1 MEENK
6 EKVKVKKNTRKKYN
20 GSKENK
26 QKAATKAKSRTRNTK
41 TKSSKAKTTRPKSEL
56 LKEPIEES
64 VKEPIE
70 EPIKDDVK
78 VAVGTAESKES
89 ARIEELESQIEKLLA
104 EKKDAGSI
112 SRTKFEEI
120 YNLQSELRNLVLLK
134 RQRQANEKNNAE
146 PIKDEESKDKSKEPN
161 RIDELKSRIEK
172 LQAEKQSYYEVSG
185 EGESA
190 IVNAERKDASS
201 INRTKIDIEIYKL
214 QSELRDLLTKEN
226 EKSEEE
232 PEKGEEN
239 KDGKSKEEPENGEE
253 NREDPKKDDKKT
265 EEIDSPEV
273 KAVKSQ
279 ISILDNKINSEEWVL
294 RNNEGNYTPEELAQ
308 IKAGIDKLKAQRDE
322 LNGKLNDLQT
332 GKDIESKESGEKD
345 DEGQEPSKK
354 NDETKDAESE
364 KDSPEVKV
372 LKDRINE
379 LEGKIKAERNA
390 LINNGGK
397 YLESDIKEIKERLN
411 ELKGE
416 HAELLGRL
424 SDLEKGLKDKD
435 SKSKDDD
442 ATKAGEPTKDPSKDD
457 SEGKGKDGEKDGK
470 DSKETTEPEMAT
482 YRIGPFKRFLM
493 NVIRKIKSWAKA
505 DGRISKICDSLEG
518 AVIGSATPLIDG
530 ATEEKEAKKA
540 LNLGKVKDFEKE
552 VADAKNA
559 EYSKEKYE
567 QADNHVEAKA
577 KLDLADM
584 EYIKDVIMKAWD
596 SKETNL
602 MTEVFNKQ
610 YKEGFRG
617 EDGINEDELKKFIKD
632 NNIPSVTKTDRINA
646 ALWRTSQSI
655 VEMAKEKGF
664 VVNQGKGKNAN
675 AKPLSEIYPSLEAR
689 IKTDRVSEEYS
700 KKEEKTSETS
710 KDGKVKASND
720 KSENDSKVVKEEDDL
735 DK

>member
-26 QKAATKAKSRTRNTK
+26 QKTATKAKSRTRNTR
-41 TKSSKAKTTRPKSEL
+41 TKSSKTKTTRPKSEL
-56 LKEPIEES
+56 LKEPILEPKKEP
-64 VKEPIE
+64 VKEPVKESIE

-89 ARIEELESQIEKLLA
+89 ARIEEL
-104 EKKDAGSI
+104 KK
-112 SRTKFEEI
+112 
-120 YNLQSELRNLVLLK
+120 Q
-134 RQRQANEKNNAE
+134 
-146 PIKDEESKDKSKEPN
+146 
-161 RIDELKSRIEK
+161 IEK

-232 PEKGEEN
+232 PEKDEEK
-239 KDGKSKEEPENGEE
+239 KDDKSKEEPEKGEE
-253 NREDPKKDDKKT
+253 NKDDPKNDDKKT

-322 LNGKLNDLQT
+322 LNGNLNDLQT
-332 GKDIESKESGEKD
+332 GKGIESKEIGEKD
-345 DEGQEPSKK
+345 DEGHEPLKK
-354 NDETKDAESE
+354 NDETKDAEPE

-372 LKDRINE
+372 LKDKIEE
-379 LEGKIKAERNA
+379 LEGKINAENNA

-397 YLESDIKEIKERLN
+397 YLESDIKEIKERLKKL
-411 ELKGE
+411 EGE
-416 HAELLGRL
+416 RADLRGRL
-424 SDLEKGLKDKD
+424 SNLEKGLKDKD
-435 SKSKDDD
+435 SKGKDDD

-470 DSKETTEPEMAT
+470 DSKETTDPEMPT
-482 YRIGPFKRFLM
+482 YKIGPFKRLLM
-493 NVIRKIKSWAKA
+493 KIIRKIKSWAKV
-505 DGRISKICDSLEG
+505 DGRIARLCDRAEG
-518 AVIGSATPLIDG
+518 AVIGKATPLLEG
-530 ATEEKEAKKA
+530 SAEEKEVKKV
-540 LNLGKVKDFEKE
+540 LEVGKVKDYEKEIADKENAKYSKDKYEKADDHEEAKKKLAQEDMDFLFEK
-552 VADAKNA
+552 V
-559 EYSKEKYE
+559 
-567 QADNHVEAKA
+567 QEA
-577 KLDLADM
+577 
-584 EYIKDVIMKAWD
+584 Y
-596 SKETNL
+596 
-602 MTEVFNKQ
+602 
-610 YKEGFRG
+610 
-617 EDGINEDELKKFIKD
+617 ELKKAGKE
-632 NNIPSVTKTDRINA
+632 IPHIVEIVNKEYNKVIDDYADKKSTSFDDKKSISFDDKKIEEFSKANDIPELTTDGVTNLT
-646 ALWRTSQSI
+646 LWMTSKAI
-655 VEMAKEKGF
+655 VEMAKEKGI

-675 AKPLSEIYPSLEAR
+675 ARPLSEIYTSLEAR
-689 IKTDRVSEEYS
+689 VKTDRVS
-700 KKEEKTSETS
+700 KKHNKEGRTSFGKDEEKSTVKDDKTAKSKTET
-710 KDGKVKASND
+710 
-720 KSENDSKVVKEEDDL
+720 DSKVDKADYDL

>member
-1 MEENK
+1 ME
-6 EKVKVKKNTRKKYN
+6 
-20 GSKENK
+20 ENK

-70 EPIKDDVK
+70 ETIKNDVK
-78 VAVGTAESKES
+78 VAVGAIESKES
-89 ARIEELESQIEKLLA
+89 ARIEELKSQIEKLLA

-190 IVNAERKDASS
+190 IINAERKDASS

-308 IKAGIDKLKAQRDE
+308 IKAGIDKLKAQRYE
-322 LNGKLNDLQT
+322 LNGKLSNL
-332 GKDIESKESGEKD
+332 EKNL
-345 DEGQEPSKK
+345 K
-354 NDETKDAESE
+354 E
-364 KDSPEVKV
+364 KDS
-372 LKDRINE
+372 
-379 LEGKIKAERNA
+379 
-390 LINNGGK
+390 
-397 YLESDIKEIKERLN
+397 
-411 ELKGE
+411 KG
-416 HAELLGRL
+416 
-424 SDLEKGLKDKD
+424 
-435 SKSKDDD
+435 KDDG

-457 SEGKGKDGEKDGK
+457 SEGKGKDGK
-470 DSKETTEPEMAT
+470 DSKETTEPEMPT
-482 YRIGPFKRFLM
+482 YKIGPFKRLLM
-493 NVIRKIKSWAKA
+493 KIIRKIKSWAKV
-505 DGRISKICDSLEG
+505 DGRIARLCDRAEG
-518 AVIGSATPLIDG
+518 AVIGNATPLLEG
-530 ATEEKEAKKA
+530 SAEEKEVKKV
-540 LNLGKVKDFEKE
+540 LEVGKVKDYEKE
-552 VADAKNA
+552 IADKENAK
-559 EYSKEKYE
+559 YSKDKYE
-567 QADNHVEAKA
+567 KADDHEEAKK
-577 KLDLADM
+577 KLAQEDM
-584 EYIKDVIMKAWD
+584 DFLYEKV
-596 SKETNL
+596 KEA
-602 MTEVFNKQ
+602 
-610 YKEGFRG
+610 Y
-617 EDGINEDELKKFIKD
+617 ELKKAGKE
-632 NNIPSVTKTDRINA
+632 IPLIGEIVNKEYTKVVDEYGDKKSTSFDDKKIEEFSKANDIPEVTKDGAMNLT
-646 ALWRTSQSI
+646 LWMTSKAI
-655 VEMAKEKGF
+655 VEMAKEKGI

-675 AKPLSEIYPSLEAR
+675 ARPLSEIYASLEAR
-689 IKTDRVSEEYS
+689 VKTDRVSEEYS
-700 KKEEKTSETS
+700 KEGRTSFGKDEEKST
-710 KDGKVKASND
+710 VKAD
-720 KSENDSKVVKEEDDL
+720 KPAKSKTEADSKVDKADDDL

>member
-6 EKVKVKKNTRKKYN
+6 E
-20 GSKENK
+20 
-26 QKAATKAKSRTRNTK
+26 KAATKAKSRTRNTK

-89 ARIEELESQIEKLLA
+89 ARIEELKSQIEKLLA

-308 IKAGIDKLKAQRDE
+308 IKAGIDKLKAQRYE
-322 LNGKLNDLQT
+322 LNGKLSNL
-332 GKDIESKESGEKD
+332 EKNL
-345 DEGQEPSKK
+345 K
-354 NDETKDAESE
+354 E
-364 KDSPEVKV
+364 KDS
-372 LKDRINE
+372 
-379 LEGKIKAERNA
+379 
-390 LINNGGK
+390 
-397 YLESDIKEIKERLN
+397 
-411 ELKGE
+411 KG
-416 HAELLGRL
+416 
-424 SDLEKGLKDKD
+424 
-435 SKSKDDD
+435 KDDD

-470 DSKETTEPEMAT
+470 DSKETTEPEMPT
-482 YRIGPFKRFLM
+482 YKIGPFKRLLM
-493 NVIRKIKSWAKA
+493 KIIRKIKSWAKV
-505 DGRISKICDSLEG
+505 DGRIARLCDRAEG
-518 AVIGSATPLIDG
+518 AVIGKATPLLEG
-530 ATEEKEAKKA
+530 SAEEKEVKKV
-540 LNLGKVKDFEKE
+540 LEVGKVKDYEKE
-552 VADAKNA
+552 IADKENAK
-559 EYSKEKYE
+559 YSKDKYE
-567 QADNHVEAKA
+567 KADDHEEAKK
-577 KLDLADM
+577 KLAQEDM
-584 EYIKDVIMKAWD
+584 DFLYEKVQEAY
-596 SKETNL
+596 
-602 MTEVFNKQ
+602 
-610 YKEGFRG
+610 
-617 EDGINEDELKKFIKD
+617 ELKKAGKE
-632 NNIPSVTKTDRINA
+632 IPHIVEIVNKEYNKVIDEYADKKSTSFDDKKSISFDDKKIEEFSKANDIPELTTDGVTNLT
-646 ALWRTSQSI
+646 LWMTSKAI
-655 VEMAKEKGF
+655 VEMAKEKGI

-675 AKPLSEIYPSLEAR
+675 ARPLSEIYASLEAR
-689 IKTDRVSEEYS
+689 VKTDRVSEEYS
-700 KKEEKTSETS
+700 KEGRTSFGKDEEKST
-710 KDGKVKASND
+710 VKAD
-720 KSENDSKVVKEEDDL
+720 KTAKCKTEADSKVDKADDDL

>member
-6 EKVKVKKNTRKKYN
+6 E
-20 GSKENK
+20 
-26 QKAATKAKSRTRNTK
+26 KAATKAKSRTRNTK

-89 ARIEELESQIEKLLA
+89 ARIEELKSQIEKLLA

-308 IKAGIDKLKAQRDE
+308 IKAGIDKLKAQRYE
-322 LNGKLNDLQT
+322 LNGKLSNL
-332 GKDIESKESGEKD
+332 EKNL
-345 DEGQEPSKK
+345 K
-354 NDETKDAESE
+354 E
-364 KDSPEVKV
+364 KDS
-372 LKDRINE
+372 
-379 LEGKIKAERNA
+379 
-390 LINNGGK
+390 
-397 YLESDIKEIKERLN
+397 
-411 ELKGE
+411 KG
-416 HAELLGRL
+416 
-424 SDLEKGLKDKD
+424 
-435 SKSKDDD
+435 KDDD

-470 DSKETTEPEMAT
+470 DSKETTEPEMPT
-482 YRIGPFKRFLM
+482 YKIGPFKRLLM
-493 NVIRKIKSWAKA
+493 KIIRKIKSWAKV
-505 DGRISKICDSLEG
+505 DGRIARLCDRAEG
-518 AVIGSATPLIDG
+518 AVIGKATPLLEG
-530 ATEEKEAKKA
+530 SAEEKEVKKV
-540 LNLGKVKDFEKE
+540 LEVGKVKDYEKE
-552 VADAKNA
+552 IADKENAK
-559 EYSKEKYE
+559 YSKDKYE
-567 QADNHVEAKA
+567 KADDHEEAKK
-577 KLDLADM
+577 KLAQEDM
-584 EYIKDVIMKAWD
+584 DFLYEKVQEAY
-596 SKETNL
+596 
-602 MTEVFNKQ
+602 
-610 YKEGFRG
+610 
-617 EDGINEDELKKFIKD
+617 ELKKAGKE
-632 NNIPSVTKTDRINA
+632 IPHIVEIVNKEYNKVIDEYADKKSTSFDDKKSISFDDKKIEEFSKANDIPELTTDGVTNLT
-646 ALWRTSQSI
+646 LWMTSKAI
-655 VEMAKEKGF
+655 VEMAKEKGI

-675 AKPLSEIYPSLEAR
+675 ARPLSEIYASLEAR
-689 IKTDRVSEEYS
+689 VKTDRVSEEYS
-700 KKEEKTSETS
+700 KDGRTSFGKDEEKST
-710 KDGKVKASND
+710 VKAD
-720 KSENDSKVVKEEDDL
+720 KTAKCKTEADSKVDKADDDL

>member
-89 ARIEELESQIEKLLA
+89 ARIEELKSQIEKLLA
-104 EKKDAGSI
+104 EKIDAGSI

-120 YNLQSELRNLVLLK
+120 YNLHSELRNLVLLK

-308 IKAGIDKLKAQRDE
+308 IKAGIDKLKAQRYE
-322 LNGKLNDLQT
+322 LNGKL
-332 GKDIESKESGEKD
+332 
-345 DEGQEPSKK
+345 
-354 NDETKDAESE
+354 
-364 KDSPEVKV
+364 
-372 LKDRINE
+372 
-379 LEGKIKAERNA
+379 
-390 LINNGGK
+390 
-397 YLESDIKEIKERLN
+397 
-411 ELKGE
+411 
-416 HAELLGRL
+416 
-424 SDLEKGLKDKD
+424 SDLEKNLKKKD
-435 SKSKDDD
+435 SKGKDDD

-457 SEGKGKDGEKDGK
+457 SEGKGKDREKDAK
-470 DSKETTEPEMAT
+470 DSIETTEPEMST
-482 YRIGPFKRFLM
+482 YKIGPFKRLLM
-493 NVIRKIKSWAKA
+493 KIIRKIKSWAKV
-505 DGRISKICDSLEG
+505 DGRIARLCDRAEG
-518 AVIGSATPLIDG
+518 AVIGNATPLLEG
-530 ATEEKEAKKA
+530 SAEEKEVKKV
-540 LNLGKVKDFEKE
+540 LGVGKVKDYEKE
-552 VADAKNA
+552 IADKENAKYSKDKYEKADDHEETKKKLAQEDMDFLYEKVKEAYELKKAGKEIPLIGEIVNK
-559 EYSKEKYE
+559 EYSKVVDEYTDKKSTSFDDKKIE
-567 QADNHVEAKA
+567 EFSKA
-577 KLDLADM
+577 ND
-584 EYIKDVIMKAWD
+584 
-596 SKETNL
+596 
-602 MTEVFNKQ
+602 
-610 YKEGFRG
+610 
-617 EDGINEDELKKFIKD
+617 
-632 NNIPSVTKTDRINA
+632 IPKVTKGGAMNLT
-646 ALWRTSQSI
+646 LWMTSKAI
-655 VEMAKEKGF
+655 VEMAKEKGIA
-664 VVNQGKGKNAN
+664 VNQGKGKNAN
-675 AKPLSEIYPSLEAR
+675 ARPLSEIYASLEAR
-689 IKTDRVSEEYS
+689 VKTDRVSEEYS
-700 KKEEKTSETS
+700 KERRTSFGKDEEKST
-710 KDGKVKASND
+710 VKAD
-720 KSENDSKVVKEEDDL
+720 KPAKSKTEADSKVDKADNDL
-735 DK
+735 EK

>member
-1 MEENK
+1 ME
-6 EKVKVKKNTRKKYN
+6 
-20 GSKENK
+20 ENK

-70 EPIKDDVK
+70 ETIKNDVK
-78 VAVGTAESKES
+78 VAVGAIESKES
-89 ARIEELESQIEKLLA
+89 ARIEELKSQIEKLLA

-190 IVNAERKDASS
+190 IINAERKDASS

-308 IKAGIDKLKAQRDE
+308 IKAGIDKLKAQRYE
-322 LNGKLNDLQT
+322 LNGKLSNL
-332 GKDIESKESGEKD
+332 EK
-345 DEGQEPSKK
+345 
-354 NDETKDAESE
+354 N
-364 KDSPEVKV
+364 
-372 LKDRINE
+372 
-379 LEGKIKAERNA
+379 
-390 LINNGGK
+390 
-397 YLESDIKEIKERLN
+397 
-411 ELKGE
+411 LKG
-416 HAELLGRL
+416 
-424 SDLEKGLKDKD
+424 KD
-435 SKSKDDD
+435 SKGKDDG

-457 SEGKGKDGEKDGK
+457 SEGKGKDGK
-470 DSKETTEPEMAT
+470 DSKETTEPEMPT
-482 YRIGPFKRFLM
+482 YKIGPFKRLLM
-493 NVIRKIKSWAKA
+493 KIIRKIKSWAKV
-505 DGRISKICDSLEG
+505 DGRIARLCDRAEG
-518 AVIGSATPLIDG
+518 AVIGNATPLLEG
-530 ATEEKEAKKA
+530 SAEEKEVKKV
-540 LNLGKVKDFEKE
+540 LEVGKVKDYEKE
-552 VADAKNA
+552 IADKENAK
-559 EYSKEKYE
+559 YSKDKYE
-567 QADNHVEAKA
+567 KADDHEEAKK
-577 KLDLADM
+577 KLAQEDM
-584 EYIKDVIMKAWD
+584 DFLYEKV
-596 SKETNL
+596 KEA
-602 MTEVFNKQ
+602 
-610 YKEGFRG
+610 Y
-617 EDGINEDELKKFIKD
+617 ELKKAGKE
-632 NNIPSVTKTDRINA
+632 IPLIGEIVNKEYTKVVDEYADKKSTSFDDKKIEEFSKANDIPKVTKDGAMNLT
-646 ALWRTSQSI
+646 LWMTSKAI
-655 VEMAKEKGF
+655 VEMAKEKGI

-675 AKPLSEIYPSLEAR
+675 ARPLSEIYASLEAR
-689 IKTDRVSEEYS
+689 VKTDRVSEEYS
-700 KKEEKTSETS
+700 KEGRTSFGKDEEKSTVKDDKTAKS
-710 KDGKVKASND
+710 KTEA
-720 KSENDSKVVKEEDDL
+720 DSKVDKADDDL

>member
-26 QKAATKAKSRTRNTK
+26 QKAATKAKSRTRNTR
-41 TKSSKAKTTRPKSEL
+41 TKSSKTKTTRPKSEL
-56 LKEPIEES
+56 LKEPILEPKKEP
-64 VKEPIE
+64 VKEPVKESIE

-89 ARIEELESQIEKLLA
+89 ARIEEL
-104 EKKDAGSI
+104 KK
-112 SRTKFEEI
+112 
-120 YNLQSELRNLVLLK
+120 Q
-134 RQRQANEKNNAE
+134 
-146 PIKDEESKDKSKEPN
+146 
-161 RIDELKSRIEK
+161 IEK

-322 LNGKLNDLQT
+322 LNGNLNDLQT
-332 GKDIESKESGEKD
+332 GKGIESKEIGEKD
-345 DEGQEPSKK
+345 DEGHEPLKK

-435 SKSKDDD
+435 SKGKDDD

-470 DSKETTEPEMAT
+470 DSKETTEPEMST
-482 YRIGPFKRFLM
+482 YKIGPFKRLLM
-493 NVIRKIKSWAKA
+493 KIIRKIKSWAKV
-505 DGRISKICDSLEG
+505 DGRIARLCDRAEG
-518 AVIGSATPLIDG
+518 AVIGNATPLLEG
-530 ATEEKEAKKA
+530 SAEEKEVKKV
-540 LNLGKVKDFEKE
+540 LEVGKVKDYEKE
-552 VADAKNA
+552 IADKENAKYSKDKYEKADDHEEAKKKLAQEDMDFLYEKVKEAYELKKAGKEIPLIGEIVNK
-559 EYSKEKYE
+559 EYSKVVDEY
-567 QADNHVEAKA
+567 ADQKSTSFDDKKIEEFSKA
-577 KLDLADM
+577 ND
-584 EYIKDVIMKAWD
+584 
-596 SKETNL
+596 
-602 MTEVFNKQ
+602 
-610 YKEGFRG
+610 
-617 EDGINEDELKKFIKD
+617 
-632 NNIPSVTKTDRINA
+632 IPEVTKDGVMNLT
-646 ALWRTSQSI
+646 LWMTSKAI
-655 VEMAKEKGF
+655 VEMAKEKGI

-675 AKPLSEIYPSLEAR
+675 ARPLSEIYASLEAR
-689 IKTDRVSEEYS
+689 VKTDRVSEEYS
-700 KKEEKTSETS
+700 KDRRTSFGKDEEKST
-710 KDGKVKASND
+710 VKAD
-720 KSENDSKVVKEEDDL
+720 KPAKSKTEADSKVDKADDDL

>member
-89 ARIEELESQIEKLLA
+89 ARIEELKSQIEKLLA
-104 EKKDAGSI
+104 EEKDAGSI

-308 IKAGIDKLKAQRDE
+308 IKAGIDKLKAQRYE
-322 LNGKLNDLQT
+322 LNGKLSNL
-332 GKDIESKESGEKD
+332 EKNL
-345 DEGQEPSKK
+345 K
-354 NDETKDAESE
+354 E
-364 KDSPEVKV
+364 KDS
-372 LKDRINE
+372 
-379 LEGKIKAERNA
+379 
-390 LINNGGK
+390 
-397 YLESDIKEIKERLN
+397 
-411 ELKGE
+411 KG
-416 HAELLGRL
+416 
-424 SDLEKGLKDKD
+424 
-435 SKSKDDD
+435 KDDD

-470 DSKETTEPEMAT
+470 DSKETTEPEMPT
-482 YRIGPFKRFLM
+482 YKIGPFKRLLM
-493 NVIRKIKSWAKA
+493 KIIRKIKSWAKV
-505 DGRISKICDSLEG
+505 DGRIARLCDRAEG
-518 AVIGSATPLIDG
+518 AVIGKATPLLEG
-530 ATEEKEAKKA
+530 SAEEKEVK
-540 LNLGKVKDFEKE
+540 KVKDYEKE
-552 VADAKNA
+552 IADKEKAK
-559 EYSKEKYE
+559 YSKDKYE
-567 QADNHVEAKA
+567 KADDHEEAKK
-577 KLDLADM
+577 KLVQEDM
-584 EYIKDVIMKAWD
+584 DFLYEKV
-596 SKETNL
+596 KEA
-602 MTEVFNKQ
+602 
-610 YKEGFRG
+610 Y
-617 EDGINEDELKKFIKD
+617 ELKKAEKE
-632 NNIPSVTKTDRINA
+632 IPHIVEIINKEYNKVIDEYADKKSTSFDDKKSISFDDKKIEEFSKANDIPELTTDGVMNLT
-646 ALWRTSQSI
+646 LWMTSKAI
-655 VEMAKEKGF
+655 VEMAKEKGIA
-664 VVNQGKGKNAN
+664 VNQGKGKNAN
-675 AKPLSEIYPSLEAR
+675 ARPLSDIYASLEAK
-689 IKTDRVSEEYS
+689 IKTDRVSEECG
-700 KKEEKTSETS
+700 KKRRTSFGKDEEKST
-710 KDGKVKASND
+710 VKA
-720 KSENDSKVVKEEDDL
+720 DSKVDKADDDL
-735 DK
+735 DR

>member
-1 MEENK
+1 MGK
-6 EKVKVKKNTRKKYN
+6 KKKNYQVRNSAGKKYN
-20 GSKENK
+20 GSKESK
-26 QKAATKAKSRTRNTK
+26 QKAVAKQNT
-41 TKSSKAKTTRPKSEL
+41 SRPKSQL
-56 LKEPIEES
+56 LDD
-64 VKEPIE
+64 
-70 EPIKDDVK
+70 PIKDDVK
-78 VAVGTAESKES
+78 VVGGAAEAKEPN
-89 ARIEELESQIEKLLA
+89 RIEELKSQIEKLQAEKQAYYEVSQEGESAVVNA

-112 SRTKFEEI
+112 NRTKIDIEI
-120 YNLQSELRNLVLLK
+120 YNLQSELRNLIAK
-134 RQRQANEKNNAE
+134 EAEANEKNNAE

-172 LQAEKQSYYEVSG
+172 LQAEKQSYYEVSQ

-190 IVNAERKDASS
+190 IVNAEKKDASS
-201 INRTKIDIEIYKL
+201 INRTKIDIEIYNL
-214 QSELRDLLTKEN
+214 QSELRDLLAKEADAD
-226 EKSEEE
+226 
-232 PEKGEEN
+232 EKGKDGTEKDGDN
-239 KDGKSKEEPENGEE
+239 KDEPENGDESKEE
-253 NREDPKKDDKKT
+253 SGKDDKSEDEPKK
-265 EEIDSPEV
+265 EENDPEKNDSPEV
-273 KAVKSQ
+273 KALKDKIKILEDAIKS
-279 ISILDNKINSEEWVL
+279 KEGVL
-294 RNNEGNYTPEELAQ
+294 LNGEGNYIAS
-308 IKAGIDKLKAQRDE
+308 
-322 LNGKLNDLQT
+322 DL
-332 GKDIESKESGEKD
+332 
-345 DEGQEPSKK
+345 
-354 NDETKDAESE
+354 
-364 KDSPEVKV
+364 
-372 LKDRINE
+372 
-379 LEGKIKAERNA
+379 
-390 LINNGGK
+390 
-397 YLESDIKEIKERLN
+397 KEIKEKIG
-411 ELKGE
+411 ELKAE
-416 HAELLGRL
+416 HAELIEKLN
-424 SDLEKGLKDKD
+424 DLEKGLKNKD
-435 SKSKDDD
+435 SKEKDDD
-442 ATKAGEPTKDPSKDD
+442 ANKNGEPTKDSDKDNT
-457 SEGKGKDGEKDGK
+457 EGKEQAGKAKEKDNK
-470 DSKETTEPEMAT
+470 DNKNPEMAT

>member
-26 QKAATKAKSRTRNTK
+26 QKVATKAKSRTRNTK

-56 LKEPIEES
+56 LKEPILEPKKEP
-64 VKEPIE
+64 VKEPVKESIE

-89 ARIEELESQIEKLLA
+89 ARIEELKSQIEKLLA

-308 IKAGIDKLKAQRDE
+308 IKAGIDKLKAQRYE
-322 LNGKLNDLQT
+322 LNGKLSNL
-332 GKDIESKESGEKD
+332 EKNL
-345 DEGQEPSKK
+345 K
-354 NDETKDAESE
+354 E
-364 KDSPEVKV
+364 KDS
-372 LKDRINE
+372 
-379 LEGKIKAERNA
+379 
-390 LINNGGK
+390 
-397 YLESDIKEIKERLN
+397 
-411 ELKGE
+411 KG
-416 HAELLGRL
+416 
-424 SDLEKGLKDKD
+424 
-435 SKSKDDD
+435 KDDD

-470 DSKETTEPEMAT
+470 DSKETTEPEMST
-482 YRIGPFKRFLM
+482 YKIGPFKRLLM
-493 NVIRKIKSWAKA
+493 KIIRKIKSWAKV
-505 DGRISKICDSLEG
+505 DGRIARLCDRAEG
-518 AVIGSATPLIDG
+518 AVIGNATPLLEG
-530 ATEEKEAKKA
+530 SAEEKEVKKV
-540 LNLGKVKDFEKE
+540 LEVGKVKDYEKE
-552 VADAKNA
+552 IADKENAKYSKDKYEKADDHEETKKKLAQEDMDFLYEKVKEAYELKKAGKEIPLIGEIVNK
-559 EYSKEKYE
+559 EYSKVVDEY
-567 QADNHVEAKA
+567 ADKKSTSFDDKKIEEFSKA
-577 KLDLADM
+577 ND
-584 EYIKDVIMKAWD
+584 
-596 SKETNL
+596 
-602 MTEVFNKQ
+602 
-610 YKEGFRG
+610 
-617 EDGINEDELKKFIKD
+617 
-632 NNIPSVTKTDRINA
+632 IPKVTKDGAMNLT
-646 ALWRTSQSI
+646 LWMTSKAI
-655 VEMAKEKGF
+655 VEMAKEKGI

-675 AKPLSEIYPSLEAR
+675 ARPLSEIYASLEAR
-689 IKTDRVSEEYS
+689 VKTDRVSEEYS
-700 KKEEKTSETS
+700 KERRTSFGKDEEKST
-710 KDGKVKASND
+710 VKAD
-720 KSENDSKVVKEEDDL
+720 KPAKSQTEADSKVDKADNDL
-735 DK
+735 EK

>member
-56 LKEPIEES
+56 LKEPILEPKKEPVKES
-64 VKEPIE
+64 VKEPVKEPIE

-89 ARIEELESQIEKLLA
+89 ARIEEL
-104 EKKDAGSI
+104 KK
-112 SRTKFEEI
+112 
-120 YNLQSELRNLVLLK
+120 Q
-134 RQRQANEKNNAE
+134 
-146 PIKDEESKDKSKEPN
+146 
-161 RIDELKSRIEK
+161 IEK

-308 IKAGIDKLKAQRDE
+308 IKAGIDKLKARRDE
-322 LNGKLNDLQT
+322 LNGNLNDLQT
-332 GKDIESKESGEKD
+332 GKGIES
-345 DEGQEPSKK
+345 
-354 NDETKDAESE
+354 
-364 KDSPEVKV
+364 
-372 LKDRINE
+372 
-379 LEGKIKAERNA
+379 
-390 LINNGGK
+390 
-397 YLESDIKEIKERLN
+397 KEIKERL
-411 ELKGE
+411 EKLEGE
-416 HAELLGRL
+416 RAELRGRL
-424 SDLEKGLKDKD
+424 SNLEKGLKDKD
-435 SKSKDDD
+435 SKGKNDD

-470 DSKETTEPEMAT
+470 DSKETTDPEMPT
-482 YRIGPFKRFLM
+482 YKIGPFKRLLM
-493 NVIRKIKSWAKA
+493 KIIRKIKSWAKV
-505 DGRISKICDSLEG
+505 DGRIARLCDRAEG
-518 AVIGSATPLIDG
+518 AVIGKATPLLEG
-530 ATEEKEAKKA
+530 SAEEKEVKKV
-540 LNLGKVKDFEKE
+540 LEVGKVKDHEKE
-552 VADAKNA
+552 ISDKENAK
-559 EYSKEKYE
+559 YSKEKYE
-567 QADNHVEAKA
+567 QADDHEEAKK
-577 KLDLADM
+577 KLAQEDM
-584 EYIKDVIMKAWD
+584 DFLQEKIKEA
-596 SKETNL
+596 
-602 MTEVFNKQ
+602 
-610 YKEGFRG
+610 Y
-617 EDGINEDELKKFIKD
+617 ELKKAGKGNSLIGEIVNKEYDKVIEEYADKKSTSFDNKSISFDNKRIEEFAKKNGIPEVKKD
-632 NNIPSVTKTDRINA
+632 A
-646 ALWRTSQSI
+646 AMNLTLWMTSKAI
-655 VEMAKEKGF
+655 VEMAKEKGIA
-664 VVNQGKGKNAN
+664 VNQGKGKNAN
-675 AKPLSEIYPSLEAR
+675 AKPLSEIYASLELR
-689 IKTDRVSEEYS
+689 VKTDRVSKEHS
-700 KKEEKTSETS
+700 KGGRTSS
-710 KDGKVKASND
+710 RKKVDKAD
-720 KSENDSKVVKEEDDL
+720 YDL

>member
-1 MEENK
+1 MGK
-6 EKVKVKKNTRKKYN
+6 KKKNYQVRNSAGKKYN
-20 GSKENK
+20 GSKESK
-26 QKAATKAKSRTRNTK
+26 QKAVAKQNT
-41 TKSSKAKTTRPKSEL
+41 SRPKSQL
-56 LKEPIEES
+56 LDD
-64 VKEPIE
+64 
-70 EPIKDDVK
+70 PIKDDVK
-78 VAVGTAESKES
+78 VVGGAAEAKEPN
-89 ARIEELESQIEKLLA
+89 RIEELKSQIEKLQAEKQAYYEVSQEGESAVVNA

-112 SRTKFEEI
+112 NRTKIDIEI
-120 YNLQSELRNLVLLK
+120 YNLQSELRNLIAK
-134 RQRQANEKNNAE
+134 EAEANEKNNAE
-146 PIKDEESKDKSKEPN
+146 PIKDEESKDNSKEPN

-172 LQAEKQSYYEVSG
+172 LQAEKQSYYEVSQ

-190 IVNAERKDASS
+190 IVNAEKKDASS
-201 INRTKIDIEIYKL
+201 INRTKIDIEIYNL
-214 QSELRDLLTKEN
+214 QSELRDLLAKEADAD
-226 EKSEEE
+226 
-232 PEKGEEN
+232 EKG
-239 KDGKSKEEPENGEE
+239 KDGTEKDGDSKDEPENGDESKEE
-253 NREDPKKDDKKT
+253 SGKDDKSEDEPKK
-265 EEIDSPEV
+265 EENDPEKNDSPEV
-273 KAVKSQ
+273 KALKDKIKILEDAIKS
-279 ISILDNKINSEEWVL
+279 KEGVL
-294 RNNEGNYTPEELAQ
+294 LNGEGNYIAS
-308 IKAGIDKLKAQRDE
+308 
-322 LNGKLNDLQT
+322 DL
-332 GKDIESKESGEKD
+332 
-345 DEGQEPSKK
+345 
-354 NDETKDAESE
+354 
-364 KDSPEVKV
+364 
-372 LKDRINE
+372 
-379 LEGKIKAERNA
+379 
-390 LINNGGK
+390 
-397 YLESDIKEIKERLN
+397 KEIKEKIG
-411 ELKGE
+411 ELKAE
-416 HAELLGRL
+416 HAELIEKLN
-424 SDLEKGLKDKD
+424 DLEKGLKNKD
-435 SKSKDDD
+435 SKEKDDD
-442 ATKAGEPTKDPSKDD
+442 ANKNGEPTKDSDKDNT
-457 SEGKGKDGEKDGK
+457 EGKEQAGKAKEKDNK
-470 DSKETTEPEMAT
+470 DNKNPEMAT

-700 KKEEKTSETS
+700 KKEEKTSETF

>member
-26 QKAATKAKSRTRNTK
+26 QKAATKAKSRTRNTR
-41 TKSSKAKTTRPKSEL
+41 TKSSKPKTTRPKSEL
-56 LKEPIEES
+56 LKEPILEPKKEPVKEP

-89 ARIEELESQIEKLLA
+89 ARIEEL
-104 EKKDAGSI
+104 KK
-112 SRTKFEEI
+112 
-120 YNLQSELRNLVLLK
+120 Q
-134 RQRQANEKNNAE
+134 
-146 PIKDEESKDKSKEPN
+146 
-161 RIDELKSRIEK
+161 IEK

-308 IKAGIDKLKAQRDE
+308 IKAGIDKLKARRDE
-322 LNGKLNDLQT
+322 LNGNLNDLQT
-332 GKDIESKESGEKD
+332 GKGIES
-345 DEGQEPSKK
+345 
-354 NDETKDAESE
+354 
-364 KDSPEVKV
+364 
-372 LKDRINE
+372 
-379 LEGKIKAERNA
+379 
-390 LINNGGK
+390 
-397 YLESDIKEIKERLN
+397 KEIKERL
-411 ELKGE
+411 EKLEGE
-416 HAELLGRL
+416 RAELRGRL
-424 SDLEKGLKDKD
+424 SNLEKGLKDKD
-435 SKSKDDD
+435 SKGKNDD

-470 DSKETTEPEMAT
+470 DSKETTDPEMPT
-482 YRIGPFKRFLM
+482 YKIGPFKRLLM
-493 NVIRKIKSWAKA
+493 KIIRKIKSWAKV
-505 DGRISKICDSLEG
+505 DGRIARLCDRAEG
-518 AVIGSATPLIDG
+518 AVIGKATPLLEG
-530 ATEEKEAKKA
+530 SAEEKEVKKV
-540 LNLGKVKDFEKE
+540 LEVGKVKDHEKE
-552 VADAKNA
+552 ISDKENAK
-559 EYSKEKYE
+559 YSKEKYE
-567 QADNHVEAKA
+567 QADDHEEAKK
-577 KLDLADM
+577 KLAQEDM
-584 EYIKDVIMKAWD
+584 DFLQEKIKEA
-596 SKETNL
+596 
-602 MTEVFNKQ
+602 
-610 YKEGFRG
+610 Y
-617 EDGINEDELKKFIKD
+617 ELKKAGKGNSLIGEIVNKEYDKVIEEYADKKSTSFDNKSISFDNKRIEEFAKKNGIPEVKKD
-632 NNIPSVTKTDRINA
+632 A
-646 ALWRTSQSI
+646 AMNLTLWMTSKAI
-655 VEMAKEKGF
+655 VEMAKEKGIA
-664 VVNQGKGKNAN
+664 VNQGKGKNAN
-675 AKPLSEIYPSLEAR
+675 AKPLSEIYASLELR
-689 IKTDRVSEEYS
+689 VKTDRVSKEHS
-700 KKEEKTSETS
+700 KGGRTSS
-710 KDGKVKASND
+710 GKKVDKAD
-720 KSENDSKVVKEEDDL
+720 YDL

>member
-56 LKEPIEES
+56 LKEPILEPKKEPVKES
-64 VKEPIE
+64 VKEPVKEPIE

-89 ARIEELESQIEKLLA
+89 ARIEEL
-104 EKKDAGSI
+104 KK
-112 SRTKFEEI
+112 
-120 YNLQSELRNLVLLK
+120 Q
-134 RQRQANEKNNAE
+134 
-146 PIKDEESKDKSKEPN
+146 
-161 RIDELKSRIEK
+161 IEK

-239 KDGKSKEEPENGEE
+239 KDGKSEEEPENGEE

-308 IKAGIDKLKAQRDE
+308 IKAGIDKLKARRDE
-322 LNGKLNDLQT
+322 LNGNLNDLQT
-332 GKDIESKESGEKD
+332 GKGIES
-345 DEGQEPSKK
+345 
-354 NDETKDAESE
+354 
-364 KDSPEVKV
+364 
-372 LKDRINE
+372 
-379 LEGKIKAERNA
+379 
-390 LINNGGK
+390 
-397 YLESDIKEIKERLN
+397 KEIKERL
-411 ELKGE
+411 EKLEGE
-416 HAELLGRL
+416 RAELLGRL
-424 SDLEKGLKDKD
+424 SNLEKGLKDKD
-435 SKSKDDD
+435 SKGKNDD

-470 DSKETTEPEMAT
+470 DSKETTDPEMPT
-482 YRIGPFKRFLM
+482 YKIGPFKRLLM
-493 NVIRKIKSWAKA
+493 KIIRKIKSWAKV
-505 DGRISKICDSLEG
+505 DGRIARLCDRAEG
-518 AVIGSATPLIDG
+518 AVIGKATPLLEG
-530 ATEEKEAKKA
+530 SAEEKEVKKV
-540 LNLGKVKDFEKE
+540 LEVGKVKDHEKE
-552 VADAKNA
+552 ISDKENAK
-559 EYSKEKYE
+559 YSKEKYE
-567 QADNHVEAKA
+567 QADDHEEAKK
-577 KLDLADM
+577 KLAQEDM
-584 EYIKDVIMKAWD
+584 DFLQEKIKEA
-596 SKETNL
+596 
-602 MTEVFNKQ
+602 
-610 YKEGFRG
+610 Y
-617 EDGINEDELKKFIKD
+617 ELKKAGKGNSLIGEIVNKEYDKVIEEYADKKSTSFDNKSISFDNKRIEEFAKKNGIPEVKKD
-632 NNIPSVTKTDRINA
+632 A
-646 ALWRTSQSI
+646 AMNLTLWMTSKAI
-655 VEMAKEKGF
+655 VEMAKEKGIA
-664 VVNQGKGKNAN
+664 VNQGKGKNAN
-675 AKPLSEIYPSLEAR
+675 AKPLSEIYASLELR
-689 IKTDRVSEEYS
+689 VKTDRVSKEHS
-700 KKEEKTSETS
+700 KGGRTSS
-710 KDGKVKASND
+710 GKKVDKAD
-720 KSENDSKVVKEEDDL
+720 YDL

>member
-1 MEENK
+1 ME
-6 EKVKVKKNTRKKYN
+6 
-20 GSKENK
+20 ENK

-70 EPIKDDVK
+70 ETIKNDVK
-78 VAVGTAESKES
+78 VAVGAIESKES
-89 ARIEELESQIEKLLA
+89 ARIEELKSQIEKLLA

-190 IVNAERKDASS
+190 IINAERKDASS

-308 IKAGIDKLKAQRDE
+308 IKAGIDKLKAQRYE
-322 LNGKLNDLQT
+322 LNGKLSNL
-332 GKDIESKESGEKD
+332 EKNL
-345 DEGQEPSKK
+345 K
-354 NDETKDAESE
+354 E
-364 KDSPEVKV
+364 KDS
-372 LKDRINE
+372 
-379 LEGKIKAERNA
+379 
-390 LINNGGK
+390 
-397 YLESDIKEIKERLN
+397 
-411 ELKGE
+411 KG
-416 HAELLGRL
+416 
-424 SDLEKGLKDKD
+424 
-435 SKSKDDD
+435 KDDG
-442 ATKAGEPTKDPSKDD
+442 ATKVGEPTKDPSKDD

-470 DSKETTEPEMAT
+470 DSKETTEPEMPT
-482 YRIGPFKRFLM
+482 YKIGPFKRLLM
-493 NVIRKIKSWAKA
+493 KIIRKIKSWAKV
-505 DGRISKICDSLEG
+505 DGRIARLCDRAEG
-518 AVIGSATPLIDG
+518 AVIGNATPLLEG
-530 ATEEKEAKKA
+530 SAEEKEVKKV
-540 LNLGKVKDFEKE
+540 LEVGKVKDYEKE
-552 VADAKNA
+552 IANKENAKYSKDKYEKADDHEEAKKKLAQEDMDFLYEKVKEAYELKKAGKEIPLIGEIVNK
-559 EYSKEKYE
+559 EYSKVVDEYGDKKSTSFDDKKIE
-567 QADNHVEAKA
+567 EFSKA
-577 KLDLADM
+577 ND
-584 EYIKDVIMKAWD
+584 
-596 SKETNL
+596 
-602 MTEVFNKQ
+602 
-610 YKEGFRG
+610 
-617 EDGINEDELKKFIKD
+617 
-632 NNIPSVTKTDRINA
+632 IPEVTKDGAMNLT
-646 ALWRTSQSI
+646 LWMTSKAI
-655 VEMAKEKGF
+655 VEMAKEKGIA
-664 VVNQGKGKNAN
+664 VNQGKGKNAN
-675 AKPLSEIYPSLEAR
+675 ARPLSEIYASLEAR
-689 IKTDRVSEEYS
+689 VKTDRVSEEYS
-700 KKEEKTSETS
+700 KEGRTSFGKDEEKSTVKDDKTAKS
-710 KDGKVKASND
+710 KTEA
-720 KSENDSKVVKEEDDL
+720 DSKVDKADDDL

>member
-26 QKAATKAKSRTRNTK
+26 QKAATKAKSRTRNTR
-41 TKSSKAKTTRPKSEL
+41 TKSSKTKTTRPKSEL
-56 LKEPIEES
+56 LKEPILEPKKEP
-64 VKEPIE
+64 VKEPVKESIE

-89 ARIEELESQIEKLLA
+89 ARIEELKSQIEKLLA

-308 IKAGIDKLKAQRDE
+308 IKAGIDKLKAQRYE
-322 LNGKLNDLQT
+322 LNGKL
-332 GKDIESKESGEKD
+332 
-345 DEGQEPSKK
+345 
-354 NDETKDAESE
+354 
-364 KDSPEVKV
+364 
-372 LKDRINE
+372 
-379 LEGKIKAERNA
+379 
-390 LINNGGK
+390 
-397 YLESDIKEIKERLN
+397 
-411 ELKGE
+411 
-416 HAELLGRL
+416 
-424 SDLEKGLKDKD
+424 SDLEKNLKEKD
-435 SKSKDDD
+435 SKGKDDD

-457 SEGKGKDGEKDGK
+457 SEGKGKDGEKAGK
-470 DSKETTEPEMAT
+470 DSKETTEPEMST
-482 YRIGPFKRFLM
+482 YKIGPFKRLLM
-493 NVIRKIKSWAKA
+493 KIIRKIKSWAKV
-505 DGRISKICDSLEG
+505 DGKIARLCDRAEG
-518 AVIGSATPLIDG
+518 AVIGNATPLLEG
-530 ATEEKEAKKA
+530 SAEEKEVKKV
-540 LNLGKVKDFEKE
+540 LEVGKVKDYEKE
-552 VADAKNA
+552 IADKENAKYSKDKYEKADDHEETKKKLAQEDMDFLYEKVKEAYELKKAGKEIPLIGEIVNK
-559 EYSKEKYE
+559 EYSKVVDEY
-567 QADNHVEAKA
+567 ADKKSTSFDDKKIEEFSKA
-577 KLDLADM
+577 ND
-584 EYIKDVIMKAWD
+584 
-596 SKETNL
+596 
-602 MTEVFNKQ
+602 
-610 YKEGFRG
+610 
-617 EDGINEDELKKFIKD
+617 
-632 NNIPSVTKTDRINA
+632 IPKVTKDGAMNLT
-646 ALWRTSQSI
+646 LWMTSKAI
-655 VEMAKEKGF
+655 VEMAKEKGI

-675 AKPLSEIYPSLEAR
+675 ARPLSEIYASLEAR
-689 IKTDRVSEEYS
+689 VKTDRVSEEYS
-700 KKEEKTSETS
+700 KERRTSFGKDEEKST
-710 KDGKVKASND
+710 VKAD
-720 KSENDSKVVKEEDDL
+720 KPAKSKTEADSKVDKADDDL
-735 DK
+735 EK

>member
-56 LKEPIEES
+56 LKEPILEPKKEPVKEPIEES

-70 EPIKDDVK
+70 EPIKNDVK
-78 VAVGTAESKES
+78 VAVGAIESKES
-89 ARIEELESQIEKLLA
+89 ARNEEL
-104 EKKDAGSI
+104 KK
-112 SRTKFEEI
+112 
-120 YNLQSELRNLVLLK
+120 Q
-134 RQRQANEKNNAE
+134 
-146 PIKDEESKDKSKEPN
+146 
-161 RIDELKSRIEK
+161 IEK

-201 INRTKIDIEIYKL
+201 INRTKIDIEIYNL
-214 QSELRDLLTKEN
+214 QNELRDLLTKETKDD
-226 EKSEEE
+226 EKIKED

-239 KDGKSKEEPENGEE
+239 KD
-253 NREDPKKDDKKT
+253 DPKNDDKKP

-273 KAVKSQ
+273 KAVKDQ
-279 ISILDNKINSEEWVL
+279 ISSLDNKINSEEWVF

-354 NDETKDAESE
+354 NDETKDAEPE
-364 KDSPEVKV
+364 KDSPEVKA
-372 LKDRINE
+372 LKDKIKE
-379 LEGKIKAERNA
+379 LEGKINAENNA

-397 YLESDIKEIKERLN
+397 YLASDIKEIKERLE

-416 HAELLGRL
+416 HAELLGKL
-424 SDLEKGLKDKD
+424 SDLEKNLKEKD
-435 SKSKDDD
+435 SKGKDDD

-470 DSKETTEPEMAT
+470 DSKETTEPEMPT
-482 YRIGPFKRFLM
+482 YKIGPFKRLLM
-493 NVIRKIKSWAKA
+493 KIIRKIKSWAKV
-505 DGRISKICDSLEG
+505 DGRIARLCDRAEG
-518 AVIGSATPLIDG
+518 AVIGNATPLLEG
-530 ATEEKEAKKA
+530 SAEEKEVKKV
-540 LNLGKVKDFEKE
+540 LEVGKVKDYEKE
-552 VADAKNA
+552 IADKENAKYSKDKYEKADDHEETKKKLAQEDMDFLYEKVKEAYELKKAGKEIPLIGEIVNK
-559 EYSKEKYE
+559 EYSKVVDEY
-567 QADNHVEAKA
+567 ADKKSTSFDDKKIEEFSKA
-577 KLDLADM
+577 ND
-584 EYIKDVIMKAWD
+584 
-596 SKETNL
+596 
-602 MTEVFNKQ
+602 
-610 YKEGFRG
+610 
-617 EDGINEDELKKFIKD
+617 
-632 NNIPSVTKTDRINA
+632 IPEVTKDGVMNLT
-646 ALWRTSQSI
+646 LWMTSKAI
-655 VEMAKEKGF
+655 VEMAKEKGI

-675 AKPLSEIYPSLEAR
+675 ARPLSEIYASLEAR
-689 IKTDRVSEEYS
+689 VKTDRVSEEYS
-700 KKEEKTSETS
+700 KDRRTSFGKDEEKST
-710 KDGKVKASND
+710 VKAD
-720 KSENDSKVVKEEDDL
+720 KPAKSQTEADSKVDKADDDL

>member
-26 QKAATKAKSRTRNTK
+26 QKTATKAKSRTRNTR
-41 TKSSKAKTTRPKSEL
+41 TKSSKPKTTRPKSEL
-56 LKEPIEES
+56 LKEPILEPKKEP
-64 VKEPIE
+64 VKEPVKESIE

-89 ARIEELESQIEKLLA
+89 ARIEEL
-104 EKKDAGSI
+104 KK
-112 SRTKFEEI
+112 
-120 YNLQSELRNLVLLK
+120 Q
-134 RQRQANEKNNAE
+134 
-146 PIKDEESKDKSKEPN
+146 
-161 RIDELKSRIEK
+161 IEK
-172 LQAEKQSYYEVSG
+172 LQAEKQSYYEVSR

-322 LNGKLNDLQT
+322 LNGNLNDLQT
-332 GKDIESKESGEKD
+332 GKGIESKEIGEKD
-345 DEGQEPSKK
+345 DEGHEPLKK
-354 NDETKDAESE
+354 NDETKDAEPE

-372 LKDRINE
+372 LKDKIEE
-379 LEGKIKAERNA
+379 LEGKINAENNA

-397 YLESDIKEIKERLN
+397 YLESDIKEIKERLKQL
-411 ELKGE
+411 EGE
-416 HAELLGRL
+416 RAELRGRL
-424 SDLEKGLKDKD
+424 SNLEKGLKDKD
-435 SKSKDDD
+435 SKGKDDD

-470 DSKETTEPEMAT
+470 DSKETTDPEMPT
-482 YRIGPFKRFLM
+482 YKIGPFKRLLM
-493 NVIRKIKSWAKA
+493 KIIRKIKSWAKV
-505 DGRISKICDSLEG
+505 DGRIARLCDRAEG
-518 AVIGSATPLIDG
+518 AVIGKATPLLEG
-530 ATEEKEAKKA
+530 SAEEKEVKKV
-540 LNLGKVKDFEKE
+540 LEVGKVKDHEKE
-552 VADAKNA
+552 IADKENAK
-559 EYSKEKYE
+559 YSKDKYE
-567 QADNHVEAKA
+567 KADDYEEAKK
-577 KLDLADM
+577 KLAQEDM
-584 EYIKDVIMKAWD
+584 NFIYEKIKEA
-596 SKETNL
+596 
-602 MTEVFNKQ
+602 
-610 YKEGFRG
+610 Y
-617 EDGINEDELKKFIKD
+617 ELKKAEKEIPLIGEIVNKEYDKVIEEYADKKSTSFDNKSISFDNKRIEEFAKKNGIPEVKKD
-632 NNIPSVTKTDRINA
+632 A
-646 ALWRTSQSI
+646 AMNLTLWMTSKAI
-655 VEMAKEKGF
+655 VEMAKEKGIA
-664 VVNQGKGKNAN
+664 VNQGKGKNAN
-675 AKPLSEIYPSLEAR
+675 AKPLSEIYASLELR
-689 IKTDRVSEEYS
+689 VKTDRVSKEHS
-700 KKEEKTSETS
+700 KGGRTSS
-710 KDGKVKASND
+710 GKKVDKAD
-720 KSENDSKVVKEEDDL
+720 YDL